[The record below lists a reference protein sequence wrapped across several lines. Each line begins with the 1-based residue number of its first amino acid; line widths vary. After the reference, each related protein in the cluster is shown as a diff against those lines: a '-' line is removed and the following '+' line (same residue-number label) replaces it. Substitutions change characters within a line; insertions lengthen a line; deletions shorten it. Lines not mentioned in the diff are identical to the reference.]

1 MGIRTSD
8 PLQARWCFRLREAEN
23 WLIVVIGFL
32 VLNLGLWV
40 FFHGFLASLIAI
52 VVMFCLYFFVLDKRT
67 IGIECPHCHKYIETD
82 TPWRCGFCGRVNF
95 QTDDAPFVGRC
106 GNRQCGAKPK
116 AYQCH
121 HCGELI
127 FFTNDRQKINYAM
140 CVNIP
145 LPKKQQPVQTDSHVT
160 DVSKQKKDI
169 EITRLKVDKAK
180 LDVELKSYTEILE
193 PPKPRTQKEA
203 VEESFA
209 NFEDRN
215 MTGAE
220 IVRRKKVEAAEKYKD
235 NPPELERQNK
245 LIDQWARDHLD
256 IM

>member
-1 MGIRTSD
+1 MSDSLKHTGQWFMGIRTSD
-8 PLQARWCFRLREAEN
+8 PLQAWWCFRLREAEN

-127 FFTNDRQKINYAM
+127 FFTNHSLKNNSRFKRTRMLPM
-140 CVNIP
+140 CQSR
-145 LPKKQQPVQTDSHVT
+145 KRT
-160 DVSKQKKDI
+160 
-169 EITRLKVDKAK
+169 
-180 LDVELKSYTEILE
+180 LKS
-193 PPKPRTQKEA
+193 R
-203 VEESFA
+203 
-209 NFEDRN
+209 
-215 MTGAE
+215 G
-220 IVRRKKVEAAEKYKD
+220 
-235 NPPELERQNK
+235 
-245 LIDQWARDHLD
+245 
-256 IM
+256 